1 MVRHTI
7 SWIQKECLIES
18 EITFHTNWNKF
29 IHESFSCLFSL
40 FLSLTLSLSFS
51 LNQSLS
57 LSLSLCHSHSLCLSL
72 SLSSL
77 SFSLSLSLCLS
88 PSLSYSL
95 PLSLSLTLSVSLSLS
110 LSSLSLSRAL
120 SLFQSDNGSTSPTLL
135 SLFLPFS
142 SLSWLITSFPISHRF
157 LYYFLS
163 ILCFLFTSFSFCVS
177 RTPSLGPRGAR
188 NIGPYSQRHRR
199 TCRWARWEL

>member
-1 MVRHTI
+1 MSPSPV
-7 SWIQKECLIES
+7 
-18 EITFHTNWNKF
+18 
-29 IHESFSCLFSL
+29 
-40 FLSLTLSLSFS
+40 
-51 LNQSLS
+51 
-57 LSLSLCHSHSLCLSL
+57 
-72 SLSSL
+72 SSL
-77 SFSLSLSLCLS
+77 SFSLSLSLCH
-88 PSLSYSL
+88 SLSMN
-95 PLSLSLTLSVSLSLS
+95 LSLSLSVTLTLSVSLSHSPLS
-110 LSSLSLSRAL
+110 LSLSLSLSAYLPLSLTLSLCLSLSLSLSVSLSRAL

-199 TCRWARWEL
+199 TCR